1 MWACSLFLSFEQIWI
16 PYTLDALCQVWRCW
30 LNGFKEEIN
39 VKGLQKDT
47 EYLDKQ
53 MDREMETGDQES

>member
-1 MWACSLFLSFEQIWI
+1 M
-16 PYTLDALCQVWRCW
+16 LCAKFGWCW

-39 VKGLQKDT
+39 LKGLQQDT